1 MVQMTTAAAGRQAR
15 FEAVVAAVYEPL
27 QRYARRRVDAATAD
41 DVVADALLVVWRRLD
56 EVPEDAV
63 LPWCYRVAANCLSN
77 SRRASGRRLRLASRV
92 AAAGHPLHHPEPN
105 LPDPQLHAA
114 LATLSPADQEVLR
127 LWAWEDLA
135 PGEIAVALGVSAN
148 AVSIRLHRA
157 KRHLADAV
165 ERMSGPVDTDAHED
179 PEEVT

>member
-1 MVQMTTAAAGRQAR
+1 MTTAPAGREAR

-27 QRYARRRVDAATAD
+27 QRYARRRIDPDAVDD
-41 DVVADALLVVWRRLD
+41 LVADVLLVVWRRLD

-63 LPWCYRVAANCLSN
+63 LPWCYRVAGNCLSN
-77 SRRASGRRLRLASRV
+77 SRRAGRRRLRLVSRV
-92 AAAGHPLHHPEPN
+92 ASVREPVHQE
-105 LPDPQLHAA
+105 PDPPDPALHAA
-114 LATLSPADQEVLR
+114 LAALSPSDQEVLR

-135 PGEIAVALGVSAN
+135 PAEIAIALGVSAN

-157 KRHLADAV
+157 KGHLARAL
-165 ERMSGPVDTDAHED
+165 ERDGAAVDTEPHED

>member
-1 MVQMTTAAAGRQAR
+1 M
-15 FEAVVAAVYEPL
+15 AAVYEPL
-27 QRYARRRVDAATAD
+27 QRYARRRTDPDAAE
-41 DVVADALLVVWRRLD
+41 DVVADTLLVVWRRLD
-56 EVPEDAV
+56 EVPEEAV

-77 SRRASGRRLRLASRV
+77 SRRAGRRRLRLATRV
-92 AAAGHPLHHPEPN
+92 ASVRQPPDAEPD
-105 LPDPQLHAA
+105 LPDPALHAA

-135 PGEIAVALGVSAN
+135 PAEIAVALGVSAN

-157 KRHLADAV
+157 KGHLADAL
-165 ERMSGPVDTDAHED
+165 ERSGAAVDTEPHED